1 LKPVPFENKVFENRV
16 FENRAFEIRILN
28 LRELGAICVSS
39 IMEAVFKRF

>member
-1 LKPVPFENKVFENRV
+1 LKPVPFENRVFGNRAIENRV
-16 FENRAFEIRILN
+16 LEIRILN